1 MNSSQQPPPRS
12 PETTSSSG
20 LTRSTSSG
28 AGFVTNGTASNG
40 YAAIEEAVSNH
51 NKTSIAA
58 SVAASTASSS
68 STGLVKSRTM
78 SYQQKAFENGEEE
91 LRKTSLASRPNIK
104 ELTNKQKNWFSSFE
118 KSRNLANTAG

>member
-1 MNSSQQPPPRS
+1 
-12 PETTSSSG
+12 
-20 LTRSTSSG
+20 
-28 AGFVTNGTASNG
+28 
-40 YAAIEEAVSNH
+40 
-51 NKTSIAA
+51 
-58 SVAASTASSS
+58 
-68 STGLVKSRTM
+68 M